1 MTILQ
6 KLINALLQRIEAVPV
21 PQQELDDFLAQNQIR
36 LCPEHYRFILD
47 YGNSPFLTHEF
58 ADLSFDEF
66 KDYYSETETLPDDIL
81 PEHYDYV
88 GTDFSSAG
96 LCIDPNT
103 QKIHTFGY
111 GEIDE
116 GFQYGGLSELLFYCL
131 FRETYRTECF
141 DIVKYRIP
149 ISDIEQFKQEYL
161 DYEIKDVKDVFIYTR
176 FFFKD
181 GQLIACWDKMDAYD
195 VYAGGVLDQLA

>member
-6 KLINALLQRIEAVPV
+6 KLINAMLQRIEAVPV
-21 PQQELDDFLAQNQIR
+21 PQQELDDFLAQNQIQ
-36 LCPEHYRFILD
+36 LSPEHYRFLLD

-58 ADLSFDEF
+58 ANLSFDEF

-111 GEIDE
+111 GQIDE

-131 FRETYRTECF
+131 FRETYRNECF

-161 DYEIKDVKDVFIYTR
+161 DYEIKDVFIYTR

>member
-6 KLINALLQRIEAVPV
+6 KLINAMLQRIEVVPV

-47 YGNSPFLTHEF
+47 YGNSPFLINWF
-58 ADLSFDEF
+58 ANLSFDEF

-161 DYEIKDVKDVFIYTR
+161 DYEIKDVFIYTR

>member
-6 KLINALLQRIEAVPV
+6 KLNNALLQRIKAVPV

-36 LCPEHYRFILD
+36 LCPEHYQFILD

-58 ADLSFDEF
+58 ADLSFNEF
-66 KDYYSETETLPDDIL
+66 KDYYSDKEPLPDSVL
-81 PEHYDYV
+81 PANYDFI
-88 GTDFSSAG
+88 GLDFSDDT

-116 GFQYGGLSELLFYCL
+116 GFRYGGLSELLFYCL

-161 DYEIKDVKDVFIYTR
+161 DYEIKDVFIDTR

>member
-1 MTILQ
+1 MICPIEEPNPQTNETARKPHDHLQ
-6 KLINALLQRIEAVPV
+6 NLSMPCCNALKSSPFPNRNWTI
-21 PQQELDDFLAQNQIR
+21 FLAQNQIR

-131 FRETYRTECF
+131 FRENHRTQCFDLVEYRT
-141 DIVKYRIP
+141 P
-149 ISDIEQFKQEYL
+149 ITDIEQFEQEYSN
-161 DYEIKDVKDVFIYTR
+161 DEIKDVFLYTR
-176 FFFKD
+176 FFF
-181 GQLIACWDKMDAYD
+181 
-195 VYAGGVLDQLA
+195 

>member
-21 PQQELDDFLAQNQIR
+21 PQQELDDFLAQNQIQ
-36 LCPEHYRFILD
+36 LSPEHYRFLLD

-131 FRETYRTECF
+131 FRETYRTKCF
-141 DIVKYRIP
+141 DTIQYNIP
-149 ISDIEQFKQEYL
+149 IMDQNWFKKESL
-161 DYEIKDVKDVFIYTR
+161 DVEIKDVFIYTR

-181 GQLIACWDKMDAYD
+181 GQLIASDDRFDTYD
-195 VYAGGVLDQLA
+195 IYAGGVLDQLA

>member
-6 KLINALLQRIEAVPV
+6 KLINAMLQRIEAVPV

-66 KDYYSETETLPDDIL
+66 KDYYSDKELLPDETL
-81 PEHYDYV
+81 PEHYNYV
-88 GTDFSSAG
+88 GTDFGSDG
-96 LCIDPNT
+96 LCINPNT

-116 GFQYGGLSELLFYCL
+116 GIQYGGLSELLFYCL
-131 FRETYRTECF
+131 LRASANPKCF
-141 DIVKYRIP
+141 DVVKCNIP
-149 ISDIEQFKQEYL
+149 ITDIEQFKKEYSA
-161 DYEIKDVKDVFIYTR
+161 YEIKDVFIYDR

-181 GQLIACWDKMDAYD
+181 GRLIGCDHKFHGY
-195 VYAGGVLDQLA
+195 YICEGGVLDQLA

>member
-6 KLINALLQRIEAVPV
+6 KLNNALLQRIEVVPV
-21 PQQELDDFLAQNQIR
+21 PQQELDDFLVQNQIR

-131 FRETYRTECF
+131 FRETYRTKCF
-141 DIVKYRIP
+141 DTIQYNIP
-149 ISDIEQFKQEYL
+149 IMDQDWFKKEYL
-161 DYEIKDVKDVFIYTR
+161 DVEIKDVFIDTR

-181 GQLIACWDKMDAYD
+181 GQLIASDDRFDTYD
-195 VYAGGVLDQLA
+195 IYAGSVLNQLA

>member
-6 KLINALLQRIEAVPV
+6 KLINAMLQRIEAVPV
-21 PQQELDDFLAQNQIR
+21 PQQELDDFLMQNQIR

-131 FRETYRTECF
+131 FRENHRTQCFDLVEYRT
-141 DIVKYRIP
+141 P
-149 ISDIEQFKQEYL
+149 ITDIEQFEQKYSNN
-161 DYEIKDVKDVFIYTR
+161 EIKNVFLYTR

-181 GQLIACWDKMDAYD
+181 GRLIACWEKMDAYN
-195 VYAGGVLDQLA
+195 VYSGGVLDQLA

>member
-6 KLINALLQRIEAVPV
+6 KLINAMLQRIEAVPV

-47 YGNSPFLTHEF
+47 YGNSPFLINWF
-58 ADLSFDEF
+58 ANLSFDEF
-66 KDYYSETETLPDDIL
+66 KDYYSDKELLPDSVL
-81 PEHYDYV
+81 PANCDFI
-88 GTDFSSAG
+88 GLDFSDDT

-131 FRETYRTECF
+131 FRSSGFSKCF
-141 DIVKYRIP
+141 DNVQCDPVTGCDIRIT
-149 ISDIEQFKQEYL
+149 DIEQFKKEYS
-161 DYEIKDVKDVFIYTR
+161 DDEIKNIHIYDR

-181 GQLIACWDKMDAYD
+181 
-195 VYAGGVLDQLA
+195 

>member
-6 KLINALLQRIEAVPV
+6 KLINAMLQRIEAVPV
-21 PQQELDDFLAQNQIR
+21 PQQELDDFLAQNQIQ
-36 LCPEHYRFILD
+36 LSPEHYRFLLD
-47 YGNSPFLTHEF
+47 YGNSPFLINWF
-58 ADLSFDEF
+58 ANLSFDEF
-66 KDYYSETETLPDDIL
+66 KDYYSDKELLPDETL

-88 GTDFSSAG
+88 GCDFSNDT

-161 DYEIKDVKDVFIYTR
+161 DYEIKDVFIYTR

>member
-6 KLINALLQRIEAVPV
+6 KLINAMLQRIEAVPV

-47 YGNSPFLTHEF
+47 YGNSPFLINWF
-58 ADLSFDEF
+58 ANLSFDEF
-66 KDYYSETETLPDDIL
+66 KDYYSDKELLPDEKL

-88 GTDFSSAG
+88 GCDFSNDT

-161 DYEIKDVKDVFIYTR
+161 DYEIKDVFIYTR

>member
-6 KLINALLQRIEAVPV
+6 KLINAMLQRIEAVPV
-21 PQQELDDFLAQNQIR
+21 RQQELDDFLAQNQIR
-36 LCPEHYRFILD
+36 LCLEHYQFILD

-161 DYEIKDVKDVFIYTR
+161 DYEIKDVFIYTR

>member
-6 KLINALLQRIEAVPV
+6 KLINAMLQRIKVVPV
-21 PQQELDDFLAQNQIR
+21 PQQELDDFLAQNQIQ
-36 LCPEHYRFILD
+36 LSPDHYRFILD
-47 YGNSPFLTHEF
+47 YGNSPFLINWF
-58 ADLSFDEF
+58 ANLSFDEF

-88 GTDFSSAG
+88 GTDFGSNG

-103 QKIHTFGY
+103 QKIYTFGY

-131 FRETYRTECF
+131 FRENHRTQCFDLVEYRT
-141 DIVKYRIP
+141 P
-149 ISDIEQFKQEYL
+149 ITDIEQFEQEYSN
-161 DYEIKDVKDVFIYTR
+161 DEIKDVFLYTR

-181 GQLIACWDKMDAYD
+181 RRLIACWEKMDAYN

>member
-6 KLINALLQRIEAVPV
+6 KLINAMLQRIEAVPV

-47 YGNSPFLTHEF
+47 YGNSPFLIHEF
-58 ADLSFDEF
+58 ANLSFDEF
-66 KDYYSETETLPDDIL
+66 KDYYSGKEPLPDSVL
-81 PEHYDYV
+81 PANYDFI
-88 GTDFSSAG
+88 GLDFSDDT

-161 DYEIKDVKDVFIYTR
+161 DYEIKDVFIYTR

-195 VYAGGVLDQLA
+195 VYAGGVLNQLA

>member
-6 KLINALLQRIEAVPV
+6 KLINAMLQRIEAVPV

-88 GTDFSSAG
+88 GTDFNETG

-111 GEIDE
+111 GKANKD
-116 GFQYGGLSELLFYCL
+116 GFYYGGLSELLFYCL
-131 FRETYRTECF
+131 FRETYRTKCF
-141 DIVKYRIP
+141 DTIQYNIP
-149 ISDIEQFKQEYL
+149 IMDQNWFKKEYL
-161 DYEIKDVKDVFIYTR
+161 DVEIKDVFIYTR

-181 GQLIACWDKMDAYD
+181 GRLIACWEKMDAYN

>member
-6 KLINALLQRIEAVPV
+6 KLINAMLQRIEAVPV

-47 YGNSPFLTHEF
+47 YGNSPFLINWF
-58 ADLSFDEF
+58 ANLSFDEF

-116 GFQYGGLSELLFYCL
+116 GFRYGGLSELLFYCL
-131 FRETYRTECF
+131 FRETYRNECF

-149 ISDIEQFKQEYL
+149 ISDIEQFKQEYSN
-161 DYEIKDVKDVFIYTR
+161 DEIKDVFVHTG

-181 GQLIACWDKMDAYD
+181 ERLITCSNRFDGYD
-195 VYAGGVLDQLA
+195 IYAGGVLNNLA

>member
-58 ADLSFDEF
+58 ADLSFNEF

-116 GFQYGGLSELLFYCL
+116 GFQYGGLSELLFYYL
-131 FRETYRTECF
+131 LRASANPKCF
-141 DIVKYRIP
+141 DVVKCNIP
-149 ISDIEQFKQEYL
+149 ITDIGQFKKEYS
-161 DYEIKDVKDVFIYTR
+161 DDEIKNIHIYDR

-181 GQLIACWDKMDAYD
+181 GRLVVCDHKFYSYFIYE
-195 VYAGGVLDQLA
+195 GGILDQLA

>member
-6 KLINALLQRIEAVPV
+6 KLINALLQRIKAMPV
-21 PQQELDDFLAQNQIR
+21 PQQELDDFLAQNQIQ
-36 LCPEHYRFILD
+36 LSPEHYRFLLD

-66 KDYYSETETLPDDIL
+66 KDYYSDKELLPDETL

-88 GTDFSSAG
+88 GCDFSNDT

-161 DYEIKDVKDVFIYTR
+161 DVEIKDVFIYTR

-181 GQLIACWDKMDAYD
+181 GQLIASDDRFDTYD
-195 VYAGGVLDQLA
+195 IYAGGVLDQLA

>member
-6 KLINALLQRIEAVPV
+6 KLINAMLQRIEAVPV

-36 LCPEHYRFILD
+36 LCPEHYQFILD

-111 GEIDE
+111 GQIDE
-116 GFQYGGLSELLFYCL
+116 GFQYGGLSELLFYYL
-131 FRETYRTECF
+131 FRETYRTKCF
-141 DIVKYRIP
+141 DTIQYNIP
-149 ISDIEQFKQEYL
+149 IMDQNWFKKEYL
-161 DYEIKDVKDVFIYTR
+161 DVEIKDVFIYTR

-181 GQLIACWDKMDAYD
+181 GQLIASDDRFDTYD
-195 VYAGGVLDQLA
+195 IYAGGVLDQLA